1 MSKYSQEPTKSLKN
15 SQKPSQNIT
24 LQVIKHL
31 KLWNLMRIIMRK
43 MWKIKPKLWK
53 IDSIK
58 QQKTLI
64 FQYIIKIF
72 VCSKQKQAELMHQE
86 EPKLKQSK

>member
-31 KLWNLMRIIMRK
+31 KLWNLMRKIMRKIMRK
-43 MWKIKPKLWK
+43 MWKIEPKLWK
-53 IDSIK
+53 IMRTIRLKLWTIDSIK

-72 VCSKQKQAELMHQE
+72 VCGK
-86 EPKLKQSK
+86 

>member
-1 MSKYSQEPTKSLKN
+1 MELDAENYAENVENVRT
-15 SQKPSQNIT
+15 IR
-24 LQVIKHL
+24 L
-31 KLWNLMRIIMRK
+31 KLWT
-43 MWKIKPKLWK
+43 

-72 VCSKQKQAELMHQE
+72 VCGKQKQAELMHQE

>member
-1 MSKYSQEPTKSLKN
+1 MELDAENVENVRT
-15 SQKPSQNIT
+15 IR
-24 LQVIKHL
+24 L
-31 KLWNLMRIIMRK
+31 KLWT
-43 MWKIKPKLWK
+43 

-72 VCSKQKQAELMHQE
+72 VCGKQKQAELMHQE